1 MSRTNE
7 QQVGDST
14 PIGRR
19 QYRGQTIYRHEN
31 VPIGRRGRYTWG
43 GRPFAQLRLA
53 KQAIDDHLNG
63 GTPCSR

>member
-1 MSRTNE
+1 MSRTDE
-7 QQVGDST
+7 QRVADST
-14 PIGRR
+14 ATEAR
-19 QYRGQTIYRHEN
+19 QYRGQSIYRHES

>member
-7 QQVGDST
+7 QPMISPAAV
-14 PIGRR
+14 R
-19 QYRGQTIYRHEN
+19 QYRGQAIERDDA
-31 VPIGRRGRYTWG
+31 VPVGRRGRYTWG

-63 GTPCSR
+63 RTPCSR

>member
-7 QQVGDST
+7 QSVGT
-14 PIGRR
+14 PAMTH
-19 QYRGQTIYRHEN
+19 QYRGQPIYRHEN

-53 KQAIDDHLNG
+53 KQAIDDHFNRSA
-63 GTPCSR
+63 PCSR